1 MDGPPS
7 SPLQQRRSEFRKLLV
22 HVSKRLDESAVSE
35 VEYLREMPSRSTT
48 DKKRGGFEV
57 LTALEKEGHISPTN
71 TKPLVE
77 LLQEIKRHDLA
88 GYVTEYQSRYPGE
101 LERGWGW
108 SVFYYPCIPQIIIL
122 TSLYRGPHPFL
133 LIRLPK

>member
-35 VEYLREMPSRSTT
+35 VEYLREMPSTT

-88 GYVTEYQSRYPGE
+88 EYVTEYQSSYPGE
-101 LERGWGW
+101 LEKGVGL
-108 SVFYYPCIPQIIIL
+108 VGL
-122 TSLYRGPHPFL
+122 
-133 LIRLPK
+133 